1 MRFQQF
7 IALSATLLLLSS
19 HLRAQTIPGR
29 WDMVDALN
37 HGTPIVVILKAGD
50 RIECSFKSSSLRDI
64 TFIDEQGIE
73 RKVPKA
79 EVEVIETAEKIRDG
93 LANGTLIGAVIG
105 AGTGFAYEA
114 SYWDWDESG
123 AIAIPFVAAIIGAAV
138 GAGVDGLLKKP
149 KVLYRVPPKP

>member
-1 MRFQQF
+1 MSGKNF
-7 IALSATLLLLSS
+7 ICVPFIFLMMTSVLQ
-19 HLRAQTIPGR
+19 AQAIPGR
-29 WDMVDALN
+29 WEMVDTLES
-37 HGTPIVVILKAGD
+37 GTQIIVMLKAGD
-50 RIECSFKSSSLRDI
+50 RIKCSFKSSSPSDI
-64 TFIDEQGIE
+64 TFMDEQGIE

-79 EVEVIETAEKIRDG
+79 EVEVIETAEMVRDD

-105 AGTGFAYEA
+105 AGAGFAYEA

-149 KVLYRVPPKP
+149 EVIYRTPAKP